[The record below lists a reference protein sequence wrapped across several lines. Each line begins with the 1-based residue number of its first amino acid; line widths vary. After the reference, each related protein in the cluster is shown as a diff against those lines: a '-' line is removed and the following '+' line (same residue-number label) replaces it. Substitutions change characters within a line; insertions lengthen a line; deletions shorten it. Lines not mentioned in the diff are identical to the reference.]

1 MSIAI
6 RKIYLMNSGV
16 GHTWL
21 NGPTILF
28 NLGIA
33 LLFTHE
39 LDAAL
44 HAEWR
49 LLWVLQDM
57 SDGVASN
64 WFIWLHLPV
73 FLAALYLGQNH
84 NFTIRLTF
92 RRMVCVFLPIHSA
105 LHFSLSNHSDYQ
117 FHHLSSELMIYGA
130 GLCGIAYCLLWWVDL
145 SEHPA

>member
-6 RKIYLMNSGV
+6 RKIYLMNNDV
-16 GHTWL
+16 GHIWL
-21 NGPTILF
+21 NGPTIVF
-28 NLGIA
+28 NLGLA

-49 LLWVLQDM
+49 LLWVLQDI
-57 SDGVASN
+57 SDGAASK

-84 NFTIRLTF
+84 NLTIRLTF
-92 RRMVCVFLPIHSA
+92 RRMVCVFLPIHTA
-105 LHFSLSNHSDYQ
+105 LHFSLSNYPDYQ
-117 FHHLSSELMIYGA
+117 FRHLSSELMIYGA
-130 GLCGIAYCLLWWVDL
+130 GLCGIVYCLLWWVDL